1 MVFKRFIPSRPTH
14 FFGTVLA
21 AGWCHDLSKRQA
33 ASIWWNLLCDHRKAN
48 GRRRSPT
55 LFGYVSIP
63 CFSMFHNI
71 SHMMDLFFQLWK
83 ATLSRFGVPPHRV
96 GQYKVHHL
104 VSPVLP
110 TVPASPVSSYDLGIC
125 PTLGQLEGWWH
136 HVTIASD
143 EANLERDALWDC
155 SCIRSKETFCFKAW
169 QMVCP
174 WLSVQRLPTDY
185 MGKHCQI
192 PIIVDIDMIRYVQN
206 LGKSLLQTAKL

>member
-1 MVFKRFIPSRPTH
+1 MEEEGALPCLDMFQFPVSQCFTTFRTWWISFFNSGRP
-14 FFGTVLA
+14 LYL
-21 AGWCHDLSKRQA
+21 DLGSPHIA
-33 ASIWWNLLCDHRKAN
+33 LASIKYTTWSAQ
-48 GRRRSPT
+48 S
-55 LFGYVSIP
+55 
-63 CFSMFHNI
+63 
-71 SHMMDLFFQLWK
+71 
-83 ATLSRFGVPPHRV
+83 
-96 GQYKVHHL
+96 
-104 VSPVLP
+104 LP